1 MPSPTTTIAHALKGV
16 DFPCSREALLE
27 YARRNQAETDAID
40 LLSSMPERSYRSM
53 AEVFRGI
60 KRAKEPEEEDEPIAA
75 EPPPEPED
83 FYKEIRNP
91 PPLAMPAPEPHQTE
105 VLLAPWLWPWDI
117 ALRSWD
123 NSLRS
128 WELAWR
134 LQTSWWKPPDSR

>member
-1 MPSPTTTIAHALKGV
+1 MTSPTTTIAHALKGV

-27 YARRNQAETDAID
+27 YARRNEAAIDAID

-60 KRAKEPEEEDEPIAA
+60 KRAREPEADDEPIAA

-83 FYKEIRNP
+83 FYKEIRDP

-105 VLLAPWLWPWDI
+105 IVLAPWLWPWDF
-117 ALRSWD
+117 AMRYWD
-123 NSLRS
+123 
-128 WELAWR
+128 WAWR
-134 LQTSWWKPPDSR
+134 LQTSWWSPPDRD